1 MKCKTCKK
9 RMKSVI
15 TSFSIVVDNRKVE
28 IVNAP
33 AERCPMCGAIWISDV
48 VKENAKRYAVTSK
61 CLTVDY
67 TKREDVENANLVTT
81 QMLLW

>member
-9 RMKSVI
+9 HMKSVI
-15 TSFSIVVDNRKVE
+15 TSFSIAVDKRKVE

-33 AERCPMCGAIWISDV
+33 AEQCPMCGAIWISDM
-48 VKENAKRYAVTSK
+48 VKENAKRYAVTSD
-61 CLTVDY
+61 LTVDY
-67 TKREDVENANLVTT
+67 AKSEDEENANLVTA

>member
-28 IVNAP
+28 IINAP
-33 AERCPMCGAIWISDV
+33 AEQCPMC
-48 VKENAKRYAVTSK
+48 
-61 CLTVDY
+61 
-67 TKREDVENANLVTT
+67 
-81 QMLLW
+81 

>member
-1 MKCKTCKK
+1 MNCETCKK

-33 AERCPMCGAIWISDV
+33 AEQCPMCGAIWISDV

-61 CLTVDY
+61 RLTVDY
-67 TKREDVENANLVTT
+67 TKREDEENANFITT